1 MTSAEITVFPV
12 SRQVSFHQMLGEA
25 REKWL
30 IDAVRGTAARVDPIE
45 LKRQLAE
52 FAPADAQ
59 QILASNGIEWHP

>member
-1 MTSAEITVFPV
+1 
-12 SRQVSFHQMLGEA
+12 MLGEA